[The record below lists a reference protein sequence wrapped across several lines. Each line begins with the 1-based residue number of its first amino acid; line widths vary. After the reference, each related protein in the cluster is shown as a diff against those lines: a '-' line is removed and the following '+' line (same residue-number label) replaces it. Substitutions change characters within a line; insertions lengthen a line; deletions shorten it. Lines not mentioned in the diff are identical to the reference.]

1 MKYVEI
7 ARLRLVPVVKHHWE
21 EVAIWNMHYKFFLLT
36 PFESKA
42 RRLQKH
48 TRPRSFQIQTNPTK
62 LRVASNFCLIK
73 FLTKSTAEAPEPHL
87 ALFWPPL
94 GVRVEGVQPNQV
106 PKKPRTFPPSRTTS
120 LLNFVAI
127 SPAVWISTYIEHSYI
142 QTHIALF

>member
-1 MKYVEI
+1 MIQMKYVEI

-94 GVRVEGVQPNQV
+94 GLGGQGRGCPTQPGNQKTKNL
-106 PKKPRTFPPSRTTS
+106 PTLKD
-120 LLNFVAI
+120 
-127 SPAVWISTYIEHSYI
+127 
-142 QTHIALF
+142 HILAEFRRD